1 MYKTQRLRGFVAWGA
16 LLMGLVVCTSCK
28 RVELPLLRTL
38 DSPAGTRS
46 GVRASTPG
54 VGAAAPALGAR
65 RVRSQDAGL
74 GAVGANHVVGQP
86 VAVGNLTV
94 FPIYANKQLNLGR
107 FTTLS
112 AALQAGT
119 AEVREVRA
127 KATEVRPV
135 ARREP
140 QRRIPPANQDANLG
154 GLPLADNNKAASGD
168 ANVNVNNSGGGARVN
183 RLVIDNRGD
192 VPILVLAG
200 TVVKGGKQDRQIA
213 QDFVVGPKKRV
224 AVDAFCVER
233 GRWNGNRAGKA
244 TGGRFTTV
252 DSLANLDVRNA
263 AQHDSSQALV
273 WQNVAETNKDNN
285 VRSGSGTLM
294 ATLDN
299 VELRR
304 RRQKLLAQLTARLG
318 RLPHPRRLVGLAYA
332 VEGRVRSVRW
342 FFNRAVFLKFQ
353 NVLLTT
359 AALEALTA
367 RARARR
373 RGAPAGRPVVAAVRD
388 VTAFIRSFA
397 QPTSRKRRATDGL
410 NDNYYRGNARGNQS
424 ITVLRS
430 EGADNPVS
438 VDFSAK

>member
-1 MYKTQRLRGFVAWGA
+1 MHSTERLRGIAAWGA
-16 LLMGLVVCTSCK
+16 LLTGLGFFASCK
-28 RVELPLLRTL
+28 RVEVPLLQTRL
-38 DSPAGTRS
+38 NAPAVTGV
-46 GVRASTPG
+46 GVRASTLG
-54 VGAAAPALGAR
+54 KGAAAPAPGASR
-65 RVRSQDAGL
+65 RRFGDVGL
-74 GAVGANHVVGQP
+74 GSVGANHEVGQP
-86 VAVGNLTV
+86 VTVGNLAV
-94 FPIYANKQLNLGR
+94 FPIYAKRQLELGR

-119 AEVREVRA
+119 AEVREVRL
-127 KATEVRPV
+127 KASASRQAVRRAP
-135 ARREP
+135 P
-140 QRRIPPANQDANLG
+140 RRIPPAGQNAHRG
-154 GLPLADNNKAASGD
+154 GLPLTVINKDSSGD
-168 ANVNVNNSGGGARVN
+168 VNVSVSGGGAQVN

-263 AQHDSSQALV
+263 AQHDSSQSLV

-304 RRQKLLAQLTARLG
+304 RRQKLLAQLTAGLG
-318 RLPHPRRLVGLAYA
+318 RMPHPRRIVGLAYA

-353 NVLLTT
+353 KVLLTT
-359 AALEALTA
+359 AALEGLTA

-373 RGAPAGRPVVAAVRD
+373 RGAPAGRPVVAAVGD

-397 QPTSRKRRATDGL
+397 QPTRRKRRATDGL